1 MATNFQR
8 ITESPEKLAEFIY
21 GIDRFYQSGEK
32 DCQQCNLFG
41 YCEKSKRDVLEWLQE
56 ERDDQRDERDGS

>member
-1 MATNFQR
+1 MMTNFER

-32 DCQQCNLFG
+32 DCQQCDLLR
-41 YCEKSKRDVLEWLQE
+41 YCKKSKQDVLEWLQE
-56 ERDDQRDERDGS
+56 ECDE